1 MLFVIDIGNT
11 HVTAGVYSD
20 DDLTANWRISSGTNR
35 TADEVWFM
43 LKMLFQNE
51 GLDFEKV
58 KGCAISSVVPDQ
70 TYTFVSMV
78 EDHLNVSP
86 VVITAESNSGLKILY
101 DDPSSVGPDRICNS
115 VAGFQELGG
124 PLIIVD
130 FGTATTFDVV
140 SEKAEYLGGVIAPG
154 LESSSFVLHQYAAR
168 LPKVE
173 LSFPKKI
180 IGKTTETSMQA
191 GIMFGTVDLVD
202 GIIRRINK
210 ELGEDAKLLATGGI
224 APQLVEQLEKSPLF
238 RPHLTLEGLRI
249 IYNRNSN

>member
-11 HVTAGVYSD
+11 HVTAGVYSGEE
-20 DDLTANWRISSGTNR
+20 LLAHWRISSGVNQ

-51 GLDFEKV
+51 GLQFEKV
-58 KGCAISSVVPDQ
+58 DGCAISSVVPDR
-70 TYTFVSMV
+70 THTFVAMV
-78 EDHLNVSP
+78 EEHFHLSP
-86 VVITAESNSGLKILY
+86 VIVNAESNSGLKILY
-101 DDPSSVGPDRICNS
+101 HDPASVGPDRICNS
-115 VAGFQELGG
+115 IAGFSEFGG

-140 SEKAEYLGGVIAPG
+140 SKKAEYLGGVIAPG

-173 LSFPKKI
+173 LQFPKNV

-191 GIMFGTVDLVD
+191 GIMFGMVEMVN
-202 GIIRRINK
+202 GIVRRITK
-210 ELGEDAKLLATGGI
+210 ELGHEATILTTGGI
-224 APQLVEQLEKSPLF
+224 APQLLENLEKETVC
-238 RPHLTLEGLRI
+238 RPFLTLQGLQI
-249 IYNRNSN
+249 IYRRNSK